1 MTNVKIHLGSVDVQL
16 AELGR
21 IDPTLATACQ
31 GMLEE
36 LNAEGEFDIRRA
48 TILTAALRVAIK
60 VAENLDLP
68 EHYRTTCLYC
78 VSAVSGG
85 ALICELC
92 DLHGGTLHSPP
103 TR

>member
-1 MTNVKIHLGSVDVQL
+1 MTKLVTNLGSVDVQL

-21 IDPTLATACQ
+21 IDSTLAAACQ

-36 LNAEGEFDIRRA
+36 LDANGEFDIRRA
-48 TILTAALRVAIK
+48 TILTAALRVAVK
-60 VAENLDLP
+60 VAENLALP

-92 DLHGGTLHSPP
+92 DLHGATLHSPP